1 MHLRNLIMSVAVML
15 CHVPPVLA
23 TQALTIKP
31 EDVYQA
37 GYCAELSRLVQHQN
51 IGYAK
56 PTLSNGE
63 VSIAIG
69 YYQTNVHSNPISDVA
84 YKLISGGDNLD
95 FVELGIEDARQQ
107 YLELMNISG
116 GQDLSSAIQV
126 CADKLAEIIQ
136 SYEWMACG
144 YGRNRYNG
152 SVEIKA
158 YLQRLEIFI
167 EPEVD
172 TASTLVLKWGL
183 E

>member
-1 MHLRNLIMSVAVML
+1 MHLRNLIMSVVVML
-15 CHVPPVLA
+15 CHVTPVLA

-37 GYCAELSRLVQHQN
+37 GYCAELSRLVQHKN
-51 IGYAK
+51 IGSAE
-56 PTLSNGE
+56 PTLGNDE
-63 VSIAIG
+63 VSIATG

-95 FVELGIEDARQQ
+95 FVELGIEDARQN

-116 GQDLSSAIQV
+116 GQGLSSVIQV
-126 CADKLAEIIQ
+126 CADMLTKTIQ
-136 SYEWMACG
+136 EYEWMPCG
-144 YGRNRYNG
+144 YGRNRYTG
-152 SVEIKA
+152 SVEIKS

-167 EPEVD
+167 EPIKD
-172 TASTLVLKWGL
+172 TESALVLKRGL